1 MSRVRAREVAG
12 ITVRVVRYVSRW
24 GHVTEKV
31 VVDDA
36 VRELIL
42 RAREVAG
49 SWYRLNKM
57 LGYQRFNYGIQH
69 YYRKARFM
77 SVRKFESLV
86 AVVRGKC

>member
-1 MSRVRAREVAG
+1 VRAREVAG

-42 RAREVAG
+42 RAREI
-49 SWYRLNKM
+49 
-57 LGYQRFNYGIQH
+57 GYPPPR
-69 YYRKARFM
+69 RK
-77 SVRKFESLV
+77 
-86 AVVRGKC
+86 